1 MLIQNNNNPPTPT
14 IKESPTINRGATSI
28 SAPQADSPRFIVG
41 SSNKGVDTQQPVLVL
56 QVGSHLDPGL
66 RRKNRPNED
75 SIFVTQGIMPSA
87 SVSPKPFALI
97 MVADGVGGHMQGKEA
112 SQLAVQSLVEF
123 VSGSL
128 RSHFCETEAFLPL
141 LRAGIQYANQIVFQ
155 RNQEQKV
162 NMGTTMTATLVV
174 DTTAYVAH
182 VGDSRCYLYHKP
194 TGLSQITQDHSVVAA
209 LVAAGVIQ
217 PEDIYTHPSRNLI
230 YRCLGEKS
238 SVEVDCY
245 AVPLAA
251 GDILLL
257 CSDGLWEM
265 VRDQQIAAI
274 LTAPMPT
281 PSDTAHS
288 LIQAALA
295 GGGEDNVSAI
305 VARCAT
311 HEHGP
316 VCGPPPVPQTPA
328 GLGRL

>member
-14 IKESPTINRGATSI
+14 IKESPTINRGDMLDK
-28 SAPQADSPRFIVG
+28 SAFYVDPRFIVG
-41 SSNKGVDTQQPVLVL
+41 YSNKQPVLVL
-56 QVGSHLDPGL
+56 QVGSNLDPGL
-66 RRKNRPNED
+66 RRKDRPNED
-75 SIFVTQGIMPSA
+75 SIFVTQGIIPSA
-87 SVSPKPFALI
+87 SASPKPFALI
-97 MVADGVGGHMQGKEA
+97 MVADGMGGHTHGQEA
-112 SQLAVQSLVEF
+112 SQLAVQSLVEY
-123 VSGSL
+123 VSGCL
-128 RSHFCETEAFLPL
+128 RSQQMGPEAFLL
-141 LRAGIQYANQIVFQ
+141 LLKAGVQYANRIVFQ
-155 RNQEQKV
+155 RNQEQRV

-251 GDILLL
+251 ADMLLL

-265 VRDQQIAAI
+265 VRDQQIATI
-274 LTAPMPT
+274 LTTPMPT
-281 PSDTAHS
+281 PSDIAHA

-305 VARCAT
+305 VTR
-311 HEHGP
+311 
-316 VCGPPPVPQTPA
+316 VSNV
-328 GLGRL
+328 

>member
-1 MLIQNNNNPPTPT
+1 MLIQNTNNPPTPT
-14 IKESPTINRGATSI
+14 QSLSPRQGGRGATSI

-66 RRKNRPNED
+66 RRKDRPNED

-87 SVSPKPFALI
+87 SVSPKKPFALI

-112 SQLAVQSLVEF
+112 SQLAVQSLAEF

-128 RSHFCETEAFLPL
+128 RSHFCEPEAFLPL
-141 LRAGIQYANQIVFQ
+141 LRAGVQYANQIVFQ
-155 RNQEQKV
+155 RNQEQRV

-217 PEDIYTHPSRNLI
+217 PEDIYTHPSRNFI

-305 VARCAT
+305 VAR
-311 HEHGP
+311 
-316 VCGPPPVPQTPA
+316 VSNV
-328 GLGRL
+328 